1 MKRMSRILL
10 TWLLILSLTSCASP
24 SVQPSQDSTTAE
36 SGTAFSTEPED
47 SAPVTEQNNTI
58 PEISVGFEGASG
70 KPLGAFN
77 IAYKTR
83 SYFQKGDALPIDL
96 YFAEFGDSFVKQ
108 DGHYELMIH
117 VFKGDLENDNNTE
130 TGFTVNGTKD
140 GYSKSYTKEDRPLFS
155 RTSAT
160 AVEDYG
166 HVSLTLEADAAKA
179 GDSGQLR
186 LLFGWHYAN
195 GHPETGH
202 EYTGH
207 SVLLYYYVGEH
218 GIGLS
223 AQSQEDARN
232 NSEKKEAVKSED
244 SAPNNTIPEI
254 SVGFEEEEN
263 GKPLPSQRIAL
274 QYPAYTQKGNS
285 TTVEV
290 SLADFSSQVW
300 EKEGHH
306 ELNIFT
312 DNMQK
317 PHSPI
322 TGTGV
327 SIDGTEDSSLR
338 MYGADAQPFLQRFRG
353 DTVKD
358 YYKTT
363 VILNFDNTHVGD
375 TGEIRFTFAWVGEG
389 ADAEINP
396 AVGTWQSHTIIYY
409 VGEDGVGFDW
419 SIAGAQKNYE
429 ELRDVML
436 G

>member
-1 MKRMSRILL
+1 MKGFLSLLL
-10 TWLLILSLTSCASP
+10 TWAILFSLTSCANLSGQ
-24 SVQPSQDSTTAE
+24 SSRDNTTEEDGA
-36 SGTAFSTEPED
+36 AFSTEPED
-47 SAPVTEQNNTI
+47 SVSTAEQDKTI

-77 IAYKTR
+77 IAYQTR

-140 GYSKSYTKEDRPLFS
+140 GYSKSYTREDRPLFS

-195 GHPETGH
+195 GHPELGY
-202 EYTGH
+202 EYMGH
-207 SVLLYYYVGEH
+207 SVLLYYYVGEQ

-232 NSEKKEAVKSED
+232 NSTKQESTESED
-244 SAPNNTIPEI
+244 FDGTIPEI
-254 SVGFEEEEN
+254 SVGFAEEEN
-263 GKPLPSQRIAL
+263 GKLLPSQRIAL

-290 SLADFSSQVW
+290 SLADFSSTVW

-327 SIDGTEDSSLR
+327 TIDGTEDSTLR
-338 MYGADAQPFLQRFRG
+338 LYGADARSFLQRFRG

-363 VILNFDNTHVGD
+363 VTLRFDNTQIGD

-396 AVGTWQSHTIIYY
+396 AVGTWQSHTIFYY

-419 SIAGAQKNYE
+419 SVEGAQKHYE
-429 ELRDVML
+429 DFSPLS
-436 G
+436 